1 MNRLEELRKEKG
13 FSMREAA
20 AKLELAYT
28 TYRSYEKEERDM
40 NSELI
45 RKFAGFYG
53 VSTDYLLCRSD
64 DREKE
69 EVHDEV
75 MELRQMMRERPELP
89 FLMNLAKNA
98 KASDVLQASA
108 LLQKLMEESE
118 NK

>member
-64 DREKE
+64 DREKKA
-69 EVHDEV
+69 VV
-75 MELRQMMRERPELP
+75 RQPHAGR